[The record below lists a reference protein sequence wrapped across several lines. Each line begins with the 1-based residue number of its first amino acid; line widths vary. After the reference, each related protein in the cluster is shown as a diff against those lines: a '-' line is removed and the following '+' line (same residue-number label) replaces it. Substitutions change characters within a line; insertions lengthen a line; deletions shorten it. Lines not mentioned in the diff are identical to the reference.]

1 MQNADV
7 DWMSSPS
14 IFVDDFHA
22 VSRPTAPHLATVGNY
37 TLGFWWG
44 SRPLGWAL
52 ERLAQPFGDL
62 LDESGNI

>member
-22 VSRPTAPHLATVGNY
+22 VSRPAAPHLARKLYSRLLVGIKASRMGIGTSGATVRRSAG
-37 TLGFWWG
+37 
-44 SRPLGWAL
+44 
-52 ERLAQPFGDL
+52 
-62 LDESGNI
+62 